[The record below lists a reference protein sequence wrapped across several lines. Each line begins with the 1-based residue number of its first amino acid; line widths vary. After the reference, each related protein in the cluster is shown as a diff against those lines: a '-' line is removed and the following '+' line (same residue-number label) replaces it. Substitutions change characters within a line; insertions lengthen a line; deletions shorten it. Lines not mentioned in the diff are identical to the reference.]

1 MVFRVAAP
9 HLEAEDNDGKANN
22 RVFDIMSHE
31 IIEQRLENLKRK
43 PKLTEWLDAYVN
55 SLESTNSRDDDDD
68 EWMPRGN
75 SKGNYTS
82 RSKSHAGFISHLFW
96 SITGIVL
103 SPFIVL
109 FCVPFKRFYAREM
122 WPLGCSSPLDFI
134 YQIAINITTIA
145 LILVVAYWNLCGEM
159 PTSNLDLNI
168 SLIKQ
173 HAAILLT
180 KGQHCVCRVEVA
192 NDFTTKTLVLIQT
205 FIEGGHYSP
214 ASWPVSVDVECLG
227 PFVEAFVALSFGILL
242 LQFYQRWSRFAI
254 FLLASIHIFLS
265 SSYAQ
270 LYLSPRPSISSID
283 AEYAMLDEELVV
295 GIEGV
300 HLQAGGSIAWIPSWC
315 AESTYASSSFV
326 GDCTKQFESTYQ
338 MGVVHVTFKLLDTF
352 IPCYKAP
359 PNPLR
364 AQDFHCFDAH
374 RIRVKDRESIPGLP
388 KQLSPAPN
396 EPLSTPP
403 TDPPLVAPIQP
414 FSAGPMQP
422 TSSALMISISSA
434 PIQPVSASPVEHLTV
449 EVAADGDLESP
460 PKE

>member
-1 MVFRVAAP
+1 MSTRLNRP
-9 HLEAEDNDGKANN
+9 TRGTMTTMNGRLGKIPKETIHLDQSLMQDLSPISSGLSRASCYLRLLCFSVCRSNDS
-22 RVFDIMSHE
+22 M
-31 IIEQRLENLKRK
+31 
-43 PKLTEWLDAYVN
+43 
-55 SLESTNSRDDDDD
+55 LESRHHHDKLQFTLLLHCR
-68 EWMPRGN
+68 
-75 SKGNYTS
+75 
-82 RSKSHAGFISHLFW
+82 
-96 SITGIVL
+96 
-103 SPFIVL
+103 
-109 FCVPFKRFYAREM
+109 M

-134 YQIAINITTIA
+134 YQIALNITTIA
-145 LILVVAYWNLCGEM
+145 LILGVAYWNLCGEM

-180 KGQHCVCRVEVA
+180 KVQHCICRVEVA
-192 NDFTTKTLVLIQT
+192 NDFTTKTLALIQT
-205 FIEGGHYSP
+205 FIEGGHSP

-254 FLLASIHIFLS
+254 FLLASVHIFLS

-283 AEYAMLDEELVV
+283 PGYAMLDEELVV

-326 GDCTKQFESTYQ
+326 GDCTKQFESTYR

-359 PNPLR
+359 SNPLR
-364 AQDFHCFDAH
+364 AQDFHCFDAQ

-403 TDPPLVAPIQP
+403 TDPPLAAPIQP
-414 FSAGPMQP
+414 VSAGPMQP
-422 TSSALMISISSA
+422 TSVAPMKPISAA

-449 EVAADGDLESP
+449 EVAADGDLESSP
-460 PKE
+460 TKA